1 MPIKYKV
8 SVLLDPLDL
17 FLLSSITNIGEF
29 LFYRH
34 CYLDR

>member
-29 LFYRH
+29 LLLSSLLFG
-34 CYLDR
+34 